1 MHHFYASSVDCFSLY
16 IAQSLPNEAV
26 YVAARPGPTTVN
38 ITFTILN
45 IAYTPENYSISYEG
59 LELQTTITDSMTVM
73 SSSNISATN
82 EQYSI
87 MLFGLEEDN
96 TYSFTIVSTNCIGST
111 NTSIINFTTQPDCKS
126 KHFCSYE

>member
-1 MHHFYASSVDCFSLY
+1 MFFF

-26 YVAARPGPTTVN
+26 YVAASTGSTTAN
-38 ITFTILN
+38 ISFTILT
-45 IAYTPENYSISYEG
+45 IAYTPENYSISYVG
-59 LELQTTITDSMTVM
+59 HKLQTIVTDSMAVM

-87 MLFGLEEDN
+87 MLSGLEEDN

-111 NTSIINFTTQPDCKS
+111 NISIINFTTQPDCKS

>member
-1 MHHFYASSVDCFSLY
+1 MFFF

-26 YVAARPGPTTVN
+26 YVAASTGSTTAN
-38 ITFTILN
+38 ISFTILN

-59 LELQTTITDSMTVM
+59 HRLQTTINESVMIM

-87 MLFGLEEDN
+87 MLSGLEEDN
-96 TYSFTIVSTNCIGST
+96 TYSFVEISTNCIGST
-111 NTSIINFTTQPDCKS
+111 NTSIMNFTTQPDCKS
-126 KHFCSYE
+126 KHYCFYA

>member
-1 MHHFYASSVDCFSLY
+1 MYFC

-26 YVAARPGPTTVN
+26 YVSASPGPTTAN

-73 SSSNISATN
+73 SSSNINATN

-87 MLFGLEEDN
+87 MLSGLEEDN
-96 TYSFTIVSTNCIGST
+96 TYSFVVISSNCFGST
-111 NTSIINFTTQPDCKS
+111 NTSIMNLTTQPYCKS
-126 KHFCSYE
+126 IHFFY